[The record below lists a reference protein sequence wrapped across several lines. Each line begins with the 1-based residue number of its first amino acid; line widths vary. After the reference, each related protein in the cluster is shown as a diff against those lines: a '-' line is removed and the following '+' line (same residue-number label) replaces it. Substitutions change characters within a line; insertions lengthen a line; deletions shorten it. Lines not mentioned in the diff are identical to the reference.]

1 MSARQR
7 QPHWPWRRAPPI
19 TPKAP
24 NVIGPA
30 PPDVMPPPTHSSR
43 HNGLVPRPSQYYYQP
58 EYPPVSLQRR
68 FVHPDHQMDDPDL
81 DRFARK
87 RPASA
92 PNGDMDHYA
101 SREGD
106 GNMPRLKRVRIN
118 WTNQENRVFFDT
130 VKRSSTL
137 DEQSLIRA
145 IVANMGGKRNWT
157 QCKGHFRNLVF
168 VNKIMLDEKTKR
180 WSVNP
185 EAKRPIRTS
194 STSARGSEQSASE
207 SDARPGE
214 KVENSKSQPLKSS
227 SAAQQEED
235 QRIDKDDDEEEEES
249 AEVEDVELGGGD
261 DGGGNYVAP
270 NEEEDAESPVEKRRG
285 HDTTSDAK
293 RRLTNDD
300 VKTKNGTN
308 GVDQARTRV
317 LKGSRGDSKTS
328 DRSPRALKG
337 ERRVGDIEDV
347 ARTMPHRKQLSALKV
362 ENGSKS
368 FNSPSRRLK
377 DMKRRNTAD
386 YRPTGYP
393 EGRRYLKQ

>member
-1 MSARQR
+1 
-7 QPHWPWRRAPPI
+7 
-19 TPKAP
+19 
-24 NVIGPA
+24 
-30 PPDVMPPPTHSSR
+30 
-43 HNGLVPRPSQYYYQP
+43 
-58 EYPPVSLQRR
+58 
-68 FVHPDHQMDDPDL
+68 MDDHDF

-87 RPASA
+87 RPSSA

-106 GNMPRLKRVRIN
+106 ENMPRLKRVRIN
-118 WTNQENRVFFDT
+118 WTNQENGIFFDT
-130 VKRSSTL
+130 VRRSATL

-168 VNKIMLDEKTKR
+168 VNKISLDEKTKK

-185 EAKRPIRTS
+185 DAKRPMRTS
-194 STSARGSEQSASE
+194 STSGRGSEQSASE
-207 SDARPGE
+207 SDVRPGE
-214 KVENSKSQPLKSS
+214 KVENGKSQPLKSS
-227 SAAQQEED
+227 SEAQQEDD

-261 DGGGNYVAP
+261 DGDSNYVAP
-270 NEEEDAESPVEKRRG
+270 DEEEDAEKQVEKRSG
-285 HDTTSDAK
+285 HGKTSDTR
-293 RRLTNDD
+293 RRLTNSD
-300 VKTKNGTN
+300 VQKKNGTN
-308 GVDQARTRV
+308 GVDQARTRA

-337 ERRVGDIEDV
+337 ERRVGDMEDV

-386 YRPTGYP
+386 YRPTGYA